1 MTHSGNYPSLKSRQQ
16 GAVLIVSLV
25 ILLILTLLGISSMQT
40 TSMEERM
47 AGNMRDRDLAF
58 HAAEV
63 ALREGELALTGVV
76 LPDFENT
83 GGWYKAYY
91 LNDNSI
97 TWENMAWSDA
107 SKVIAATAQIDQ
119 VDSQPA
125 YYLEEL
131 PTSVSSGESLVVGFA
146 PPPAAGNFRVTARGV
161 GSSGTATVI
170 LQSTFRR

>member
-1 MTHSGNYPSLKSRQQ
+1 MHSAKRFPAGNRQQ

-63 ALREGELALTGVV
+63 ALREGENALTGVV
-76 LPDFENT
+76 LPDFDGT
-83 GGWYKAYY
+83 GGWHKAYEELY
-91 LNDNSI
+91 WDTI
-97 TWENMAWSDA
+97 DWTDA
-107 SKVIAATAQIDQ
+107 SEVITATTQIDQ
-119 VDSQPA
+119 VAAQPA

-131 PTSVSSGESLVVGFA
+131 PVSVASGESLVVGFA